1 MPNITANFNP
11 ILQESVQFNNPVSE
25 AALSSIGGAINGLL
39 SVILPVGTII
49 ASMLNQT
56 QFNAQVPGGNWKLAD
71 GSSSAGTIYQSVTG
85 FSTLPD
91 LRSVFL
97 RGKDNGRGLNPNGDL
112 ALGTFTSDTL
122 ASHTHSVND
131 PGHSHAF
138 DAFRT
143 SGAGAPAQA
152 FPSSGGTFSTN
163 TVTTGISLNSTGS
176 AETAP
181 KTVTINYFIRVD

>member
-1 MPNITANFNP
+1 MGAIPPNFNE

-25 AALSSIGGAINGLL
+25 AALSAIGGAINGLL
-39 SVILPVGTII
+39 SVILPVGTVV
-49 ASMLNQT
+49 ASMLTQT
-56 QFNAQVPGGNWKLAD
+56 QFNAQVGSGNWKLAD
-71 GSSSAGTIYQSVTG
+71 GSSSAGTTYQAVTG

-112 ALGTFTSDTL
+112 ALGTFTSDVF
-122 ASHTHSVND
+122 ASHNHGVND
-131 PGHSHAF
+131 PGHFHNY

-143 SGAGAPAQA
+143 SGAGATGQA
-152 FPSSGGTFSTN
+152 FPSSGNNMTTTTN
-163 TVTTGISLNSTGS
+163 TTGISIAAAGGN
-176 AETAP
+176 ETAP